1 MLRAVLALL
10 LLALGLE
17 AAPPFHTKEG
27 QGPGILFIHGF
38 GGNREVWKE
47 ASAALVRDHTVIRV
61 DLPGSGGRPGPALVE
76 GGADFKALAREL
88 ADLVAR
94 EGLAPCLVV
103 GHSMGGPLAAL
114 AVLEAPERFRGLVL
128 VDSFLTALPAS
139 AVEPLLQ
146 GLATDAP
153 ATLEGFFGAMT
164 SSEAQR
170 DRVVAEA
177 LQVPAPILQAYLR
190 GMTRDA
196 FGARRAAL
204 KLPVVQFAAG
214 PGEADAAK
222 AKASLAAAGLDT
234 LPRLRVV
241 PFPKSRHWPMWD
253 EPAHFVTELK
263 AFEASL
269 PVR

>member
-1 MLRAVLALL
+1 MLRALFALL
-10 LLALGLE
+10 LLALGLQ
-17 AAPPFHTKEG
+17 AAPPSYTKEG
-27 QGPGILFIHGF
+27 QGPGILLIHGF

-47 ASAALVRDHTVIRV
+47 VSAALVRDHTVIRV
-61 DLPGSGGRPGPALVE
+61 DLPGSGERPGPGLVE
-76 GGADFKALAREL
+76 DGADFRAIAREL
-88 ADLVAR
+88 AELVVR

-103 GHSMGGPLAAL
+103 GHSMGGPIAAL

-128 VDSFLTALPAS
+128 VDSFLAPLPAPL
-139 AVEPLLQ
+139 AEPILQ

-153 ATLEGFFGAMT
+153 ATLEGFFGPMT
-164 SSEAQR
+164 ACEAQR

-177 LQVPAPILQAYLR
+177 QQVPVPALQAYLR
-190 GMTRDA
+190 GLTRDL
-196 FGARRAAL
+196 FGPRRSAL

-214 PGEADAAK
+214 PAEADAAK
-222 AKASLAAAGLDT
+222 ARARLAQAGLDG

-253 EPAHFVTELK
+253 EPERFLSELR

>member
-1 MLRAVLALL
+1 MLRTLFALL
-10 LLALGLE
+10 LVALGLQ
-17 AAPPFHTKEG
+17 AAPPFYTKEG
-27 QGPGILFIHGF
+27 QGPAVLFIHGF

-47 ASAALVRDHTVIRV
+47 ASAALVRDHTVVRV
-61 DLPGSGGRPGPALVE
+61 DLPGSGERPGPALVE
-76 GGADFKALAREL
+76 GGADFQVIAREL

-103 GHSMGGPLAAL
+103 GHSMGGPIAAL
-114 AVLEAPERFRGLVL
+114 TVLEAPERFRGLVL
-128 VDSFLTALPAS
+128 VDSFLAALPAS

-153 ATLEGFFGAMT
+153 ATLEGFYGPMT
-164 SSEAQR
+164 ACEAQR

-177 LQVPAPILQAYLR
+177 LQVPVPVLQAYLR
-190 GMTRDA
+190 GMTRDL
-196 FGARRAAL
+196 FGPRRSSL

-214 PGEADAAK
+214 PAEAAK
-222 AKASLAAAGLDT
+222 ARDSLTAAGLDA

-241 PFPKSRHWPMWD
+241 AFPKSGHWPMWD
-253 EPAHFVTELK
+253 EPERFLAELK

-269 PVR
+269 SIK

>member
-1 MLRAVLALL
+1 MLRALLALL
-10 LLALGLE
+10 LLALDLQ
-17 AAPPFHTKEG
+17 AAPPFFTKEG

-61 DLPGSGGRPGPALVE
+61 DLPGSGGRPGPPLLE
-76 GGADFKALAREL
+76 DDADLQAVAREL

-103 GHSMGGPLAAL
+103 GHSMGGPIAAL

-128 VDSFLTALPAS
+128 VDSFLAPLPPPL
-139 AVEPLLQ
+139 VEPTLQ
-146 GLATDAP
+146 GLASDA
-153 ATLEGFFGAMT
+153 ATTLEAFYGPMT
-164 SSEAQR
+164 SGDAQR

-177 LQVPAPILQAYLR
+177 LQVPVPVLQAYLR
-190 GMTRDA
+190 GMTRDL
-196 FGARRAAL
+196 FGPRRSAL

-214 PGEADAAK
+214 PAETDAAK
-222 AKASLAAAGLDT
+222 ARTRLAEAGLDG
-234 LPRLRVV
+234 LPGLRVV
-241 PFPKSRHWPMWD
+241 AFPRSHHWPMWD
-253 EPAHFVTELK
+253 EPERFLTELK

-269 PVR
+269 PVK